1 MYCVDKSCIA
11 LLFTIMLQCTV
22 CVKEVIYVNLCHK
35 SYLKR
40 EDYLLTFYVSTLF
53 YIPCST
59 LAMPENRHKKR
70 FFCKLILMD
79 IFQTMVMLLHI
90 LKNVVRKSTISPIY
104 ASCKLGIEIIVEK
117 KSLIINY
124 SSDFF
129 FELFVT
135 K

>member
-40 EDYLLTFYVSTLF
+40 EDYLLTFYVCTTTYLPFFTFHVASL
-53 YIPCST
+53 PCLRT
-59 LAMPENRHKKR
+59 DIKR

-79 IFQTMVMLLHI
+79 IFQTMMMLLHI
-90 LKNVVRKSTISPIY
+90 LKNVVRKSAISPIY
-104 ASCKLGIEIIVEK
+104 ASCKLGIVIIVEK
-117 KSLIINY
+117 SL
-124 SSDFF
+124 S
-129 FELFVT
+129 
-135 K
+135 

>member
-40 EDYLLTFYVSTLF
+40 EDYFNLPSMYVLLHKSTLF

-59 LAMPENRHKKR
+59 LAMPENRHKKGS
-70 FFCKLILMD
+70 F
-79 IFQTMVMLLHI
+79 
-90 LKNVVRKSTISPIY
+90 
-104 ASCKLGIEIIVEK
+104 AS
-117 KSLIINY
+117 
-124 SSDFF
+124 
-129 FELFVT
+129 
-135 K
+135 